1 MQHFSSGK
9 PPSQIEHG
17 KKHLMPKGD
26 QHSKGDMLAKGV
38 ATAVAA
44 STIIQTGKGV
54 VTSIARHP
62 LVLFSLGVAA
72 GIIVHKY
79 RKEISTLTSKTAEHG
94 KDFILRQQES
104 LKSLL
109 AENTQEDEQ
118 TDTTE

>member
-1 MQHFSSGK
+1 MQHLSTGK
-9 PPSQIEHG
+9 SPSQIKYGKEHPV
-17 KKHLMPKGD
+17 PKGD
-26 QHSKGDMLAKGV
+26 QHSKGDMLAKGI

-62 LVLFSLGVAA
+62 LVMFGLGVVA

-79 RKEISTLTSKTAEHG
+79 RKEITTLTSKTAEHG

-118 TDTTE
+118 TDITE